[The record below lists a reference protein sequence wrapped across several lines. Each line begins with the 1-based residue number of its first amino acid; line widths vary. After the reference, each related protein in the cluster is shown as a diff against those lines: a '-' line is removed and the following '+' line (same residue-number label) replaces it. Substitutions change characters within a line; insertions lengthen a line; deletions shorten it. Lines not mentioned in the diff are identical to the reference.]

1 MGRVGDALGSEG
13 LISYLSFPS
22 EYELMVSFGLD
33 FEFSSSHKGPLGPS
47 G

>member
-13 LISYLSFPS
+13 LISDSSFPIGT
-22 EYELMVSFGLD
+22 ELMVSFGLD
-33 FEFSSSHKGPLGPS
+33 FEFSSSHKGPHGPS